1 MLTTQSSYD
10 ESYLAAQVYIMQ
22 IEFLLQ
28 TDEIKRIEIIYK
40 FNFSPS
46 TWLGFYSFESPQW
59 PHFSTF

>member
-10 ESYLAAQVYIMQ
+10 ESYLSAQVYVMQ

-28 TDEIKRIEIIYK
+28 TDEMIRIEIIYK

-46 TWLGFYSFESPQW
+46 T
-59 PHFSTF
+59 